1 MITLCALQGQTL
13 SKVEGSTEGLSNTLF
28 SLTPEVCFSGLSA
41 VVLVLNKMKLPGKQV
56 AKSFT
61 EILCLLLCL
70 FFQRGREVHAETRTM
85 KSTEKF

>member
-1 MITLCALQGQTL
+1 MITSCALQGQPL

-41 VVLVLNKMKLPGKQV
+41 VVLALNKMKLPGKQV

-61 EILCLLLCL
+61 EILCLLLC